1 MASGHAARDTDN
13 SLSVPKDAS
22 TLEYTMDHNG
32 WHSPIYR
39 QSRPPGGNL
48 HAGTKTWKKPGQI
61 YSIEIEE
68 KEKRREDQNVRT
80 PW

>member
-1 MASGHAARDTDN
+1 
-13 SLSVPKDAS
+13 
-22 TLEYTMDHNG
+22 MDHNG